1 MKMRKLS
8 KAVFSNSRGDI
19 YITDPCYEQKSM
31 GRYTVECKVGQ
42 YLCFYKTKNKRVS
55 TIAIIHKDYAHL
67 KNELLWIHQGDIGV
81 DAGLAGFFKSP
92 KPDFNENEWVKFV
105 NELNLDNKQGPL
117 LVNNEHGYFS
127 ETNLGD
133 GVYPFYTA
141 NGTFYEPA
149 LSPKEVLPYGLL
161 IDFRYEGYKI

>member
-8 KAVFSNSRGDI
+8 KAVFFNSRGEVD
-19 YITDPCYEQKSM
+19 ITDPCYDKNSM
-31 GRYTVECKVGQ
+31 GRHTVECLVGQ

-67 KNELLWIHQGDIGV
+67 KEKLLWIHQGDIGV

-92 KPDFNENEWVKFV
+92 KPDFTDNEW
-105 NELNLDNKQGPL
+105 LNFCKQLENIKGL
-117 LVNNEHGYFS
+117 TLVNNDLGYFS

-133 GVYPFYTA
+133 GVYPFYITNA
-141 NGTFYEPA
+141 GS
-149 LSPKEVLPYGLL
+149 LLPYGLL
-161 IDFRYEGYKI
+161 ISFDYEGYKL